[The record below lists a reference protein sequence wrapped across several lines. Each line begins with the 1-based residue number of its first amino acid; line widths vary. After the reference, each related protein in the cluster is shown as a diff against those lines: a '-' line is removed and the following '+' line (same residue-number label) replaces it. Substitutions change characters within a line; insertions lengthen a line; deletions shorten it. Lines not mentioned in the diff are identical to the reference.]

1 MFYIYNKATSRIE
14 SNPTRGKH
22 YLKAQYK
29 TMGAAKAALTRMHK
43 KFEANRF
50 ELLASKYSFERNRDE
65 AKEENSPLYKCGI
78 AEAEYYHSKI
88 EKTITQTAICPG
100 TGKKITHTA
109 SINQPHYMNPLSES
123 YWSM

>member
-1 MFYIYNKATSRIE
+1 MFYIYNRETSRIE

-29 TMGAAKAALTRMHK
+29 TMGAARAAMTRMHK

-50 ELLASKYSFERNRDE
+50 ELLASKYSFERDKDE
-65 AKEENSPLYKCGI
+65 AKAENSPLYICGI
-78 AEAEYYHSKI
+78 AEADYYHENI
-88 EKTITQTAICPG
+88 EKMVTQTGICPG
-100 TGKKITHTA
+100 TGKQITHTA
-109 SINQPHYMNPLSES
+109 SVNESHYMNPLSES